1 MKKNFISAGLL
12 LAFVTMASAGFAQTK
27 TPVVKERQ
35 ENQQKRIAQGVKS
48 GELTAKETKHLEA
61 REVKIQNDKKEAKED
76 GVVTHK
82 EKAQLHR
89 EQNRASRAIYRQK
102 HDAQVRH

>member
-1 MKKNFISAGLL
+1 MKKNLISAGLL
-12 LAFVTMASAGFAQTK
+12 VACIVIASVGNAQTK

-35 ENQQKRIAQGVKS
+35 ENQQKRIGQGVKD
-48 GELTAKETKHLEA
+48 GELTAKETKHLEG
-61 REVKIQNDKKEAKED
+61 REVKIEKDKKAAKAD
-76 GVVTHK
+76 GKVTK
-82 EKAQLHR
+82 QERAKLHR